1 MIRVG
6 VIGATG
12 RVGAEVC
19 RAVHTDAEME
29 LVAGISRSKVGEKAS
44 EALGLQ

>member
-19 RAVHTDAEME
+19 RAVHADEDMA
-29 LVAGISRSKVGEKAS
+29 LVAGDLPLEGGREGV
-44 EALGLQ
+44 